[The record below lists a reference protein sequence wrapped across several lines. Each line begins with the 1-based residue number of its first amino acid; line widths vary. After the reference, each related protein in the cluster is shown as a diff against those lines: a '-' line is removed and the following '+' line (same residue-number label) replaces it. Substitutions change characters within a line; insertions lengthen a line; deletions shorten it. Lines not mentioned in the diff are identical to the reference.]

1 MPINIRRDKL
11 SVVGSKNKVFYSDEE
26 KQDSTLNKTDTLHWC
41 VEKNKSKESKI
52 FCTIPFKWNT
62 EDRDN

>member
-26 KQDSTLNKTDTLHWC
+26 KQDSTLNKTDTLH
-41 VEKNKSKESKI
+41 
-52 FCTIPFKWNT
+52 
-62 EDRDN
+62 